1 MLYQEKYALEVLE
14 RFGMMDSKE
23 VKTPVVKEVEYE
35 DEAFEDIDLY
45 QQCVGSLIY
54 LNTCTRPDLS
64 FAVSV
69 LARKMSNPLKRDWTA
84 AKRVLRYIRGT
95 SSLGVKYSSDGKQ
108 SLIGYADADWAGDV
122 NTRKSTSGYVFLFAN
137 GPISWATKKQSSVS
151 LSTAEAE
158 YISGS
163 LATQELLGLKRL
175 IVELKGGNQIPTLM
189 QDNQGAIAMTKNP
202 VKHSR
207 TKHIDIRYHFIREN
221 LLKNEFNIEYCPTTH
236 MIADVMTKPLGTQL
250 FERFRGMMNMTN
262 VNEEKLFDKEQEGV
276 LFVSDETNV
285 PLKSFTRGIYNGLD
299 HCCSSTVEQDI
310 GC

>member
-1 MLYQEKYALEVLE
+1 
-14 RFGMMDSKE
+14 
-23 VKTPVVKEVEYE
+23 
-35 DEAFEDIDLY
+35 
-45 QQCVGSLIY
+45 
-54 LNTCTRPDLS
+54 
-64 FAVSV
+64 
-69 LARKMSNPLKRDWTA
+69 
-84 AKRVLRYIRGT
+84 
-95 SSLGVKYSSDGKQ
+95 
-108 SLIGYADADWAGDV
+108 
-122 NTRKSTSGYVFLFAN
+122 
-137 GPISWATKKQSSVS
+137 
-151 LSTAEAE
+151 
-158 YISGS
+158 
-163 LATQELLGLKRL
+163 
-175 IVELKGGNQIPTLM
+175 M

-299 HCCSSTVEQDI
+299 YCCSSTVEQDI